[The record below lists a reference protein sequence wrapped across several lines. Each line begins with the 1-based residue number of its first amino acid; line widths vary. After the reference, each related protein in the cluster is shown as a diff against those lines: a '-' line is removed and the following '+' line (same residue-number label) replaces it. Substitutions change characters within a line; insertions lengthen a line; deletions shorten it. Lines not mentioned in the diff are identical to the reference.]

1 MSACDDHVDFIRP
14 GLHRAANFIDALP
27 ERRKSGGKTG
37 RDRSHVD
44 PAALDRPA
52 SRLHKRVI
60 DAHRRNLNPEALHPK
75 FLREFL
81 LNRLPRLRAQAPH
94 ALVGVI
100 AGKRGQVHTGDGAK
114 QPSGLPFLLHR
125 SPRDQRL
132 RAALD
137 RAGIHAHRVNPI
149 QIERDAAVGLQVAP
163 GVLRN
168 GGVGRRD
175 RTRHSNGKPVGI

>member
-1 MSACDDHVDFIRP
+1 MTTSISSA
-14 GLHRAANFIDALP
+14 
-27 ERRKSGGKTG
+27 
-37 RDRSHVD
+37 
-44 PAALDRPA
+44 PA
-52 SRLHKRVI
+52 STELRISLTRSRSGESPAGKPVETAATWIPLPSTARRAVSTNVI